1 MLVTGHTGFKG
12 AWLIQLLIHLE
23 IPTIGY
29 SLKPEKDSLYQSA
42 SLTGL
47 IPERFA
53 DIRDREALQSF
64 VDEHK
69 PSSILH
75 MAAQPLVL
83 KSYKEPEETFSVNV
97 MGTASILDLAFKVSS
112 VTRVGI
118 VTTDKVYKNENQ
130 GRRFKENDT
139 LGGKDPYSA
148 SKVGTESVVAAWQQI
163 QKFSGGP
170 KTIALRAGNVIGG
183 GDFASDR
190 IVPDLVRAR
199 VSSNNIVLRN
209 PESTRPWQHALDPL
223 LGYLST
229 LDKIEEVSK
238 VAGALNFG
246 PNSESLSVEVLVDT
260 FNKIWNKYPIQKVIE
275 TDLQKE
281 LEAKSLELDST
292 LAEKLTGWRP
302 RMDQIEAIECTARW
316 WDDVLTQRL
325 SPSQAC
331 QRDIRDFINL

>member
-163 QKFSGGP
+163 QKFSG
-170 KTIALRAGNVIGG
+170 A
-183 GDFASDR
+183 
-190 IVPDLVRAR
+190 
-199 VSSNNIVLRN
+199 VSYTHL
-209 PESTRPWQHALDPL
+209 
-223 LGYLST
+223 T
-229 LDKIEEVSK
+229 LPTNREV
-238 VAGALNFG
+238 
-246 PNSESLSVEVLVDT
+246 
-260 FNKIWNKYPIQKVIE
+260 
-275 TDLQKE
+275 
-281 LEAKSLELDST
+281 
-292 LAEKLTGWRP
+292 
-302 RMDQIEAIECTARW
+302 
-316 WDDVLTQRL
+316 
-325 SPSQAC
+325 
-331 QRDIRDFINL
+331 